1 MVGRTRRAGIL
12 LGCAALAAAL
22 ALGLAAPQAQSAQRP
37 AADGVGERLRALQRE
52 ADDLA
57 AREKTLL
64 VELRQLEI
72 QRQMKSEE
80 LAAIDASLRQAE
92 REMAAAQAREADIS
106 TTTEHARPDIEARLV
121 RLYKMGR
128 GGYWR
133 LLLGSEDI
141 RTMGRAYRTA
151 AALSSIDQDRV
162 LTHQSMLT
170 ALADERAAIGA
181 RTAEARVLR
190 DKAVAARAAIDRAV
204 AERTALVASIDSR
217 RDLAA
222 QMASELQAAQGRL
235 ERTIGES
242 AGGGDSRTP
251 LRPLK
256 GDLPWPADGIV
267 LQRFG
272 RASTGAQGITTISNG
287 IGLSIPEGRPVAAV
301 HEGVVTFAA
310 PLTGFGNVVIV
321 DHGSRAQSLYGHL
334 AALDVSKGA
343 RVTAGARLGTSGR
356 NPAGN
361 PTLYF
366 ELRIDGKPV
375 DPLQWLKPQP

>member
-1 MVGRTRRAGIL
+1 MVRRIRSAGL
-12 LGCAALAAAL
+12 PGWVALAAVL
-22 ALGLAAPQAQSAQRP
+22 ATAGSQAQSEGRDTAQRV
-37 AADGVGERLRALQRE
+37 AERLRTLQRE

-57 AREKTLL
+57 AREKSLL
-64 VELRQLEI
+64 VELRQLEV
-72 QRQMKSEE
+72 QRQIKTEE
-80 LAAIDASLRQAE
+80 LAAIDADLRQAE
-92 REMAAAQAREADIS
+92 RDMAAAQARAAAIS
-106 TTTEHARPDIEARLV
+106 TTTDTARPEIEARMV

-141 RTMGRAYRTA
+141 RAMGRAYRTA
-151 AALSSIDQDRV
+151 AAMSSIDHDRV
-162 LTHQSMLT
+162 QQHEAMLK
-170 ALADERAAIGA
+170 AVADERAAIQA
-181 RTAEARVLR
+181 RTVETRALR
-190 DKAVAARAAIDRAV
+190 DKAAAARAAIDRAV
-204 AERTALVASIDSR
+204 AERTALVASIDTR

-222 QMASELQAAQGRL
+222 QMASELQSAQQRL
-235 ERTIGES
+235 DRTIGES
-242 AGGGDSRTP
+242 SGGGDARTP
-251 LRPLK
+251 LRPFK

-272 RASTGAQGITTISNG
+272 RASIGAQGLTTVSNG
-287 IGLSIPEGRPVAAV
+287 IGLSIPEGRPVVVV

-310 PLTGFGNVVIV
+310 PLTGFGNVVII
-321 DHGSRAQSLYGHL
+321 DHGDRAQSLYGHL
-334 AALDVSKGA
+334 AALDVSKGE
-343 RVTAGARLGTSGR
+343 RVTAGARLGASGR

>member
-1 MVGRTRRAGIL
+1 MA
-12 LGCAALAAAL
+12 
-22 ALGLAAPQAQSAQRP
+22 
-37 AADGVGERLRALQRE
+37 ERLRALQRE

-64 VELRQLEI
+64 VELRQLEL
-72 QRQMKSEE
+72 QRQMKTEE
-80 LAAIDASLRQAE
+80 LAAIDAELLQAE
-92 REMAAAQAREADIS
+92 RDMAAAQARAAAIAA
-106 TTTEHARPDIEARLV
+106 TTETARPDIEARMV

-133 LLLGSEDI
+133 LLLGSDDI
-141 RTMGRAYRTA
+141 RAMGRAYRTA
-151 AALSSIDQDRV
+151 AAMSSADRGRV
-162 LTHQSMLT
+162 QEHEAMLK
-170 ALADERAAIGA
+170 ALADERAAIQA
-181 RTAEARVLR
+181 RTTETRALR
-190 DKAVAARAAIDRAV
+190 DKAVIARAAIDRAV
-204 AERTALVASIDSR
+204 AERTALVASIDGR

-222 QMASELQAAQGRL
+222 QLAGELQAAQGRL

-242 AGGGDSRTP
+242 AGSNAGALTP
-251 LRPLK
+251 LRPFK
-256 GDLPWPADGIV
+256 GALPWPADGIV

-272 RASTGAQGITTISNG
+272 RAGTGAQGITVVSNG
-287 IGLSIPEGRPVAAV
+287 IGLSLPEGRPVAAV

-321 DHGSRAQSLYGHL
+321 DHGERAQSLYGHL
-334 AALDVSKGA
+334 VALDVSKGE
-343 RVTAGARLGTSGR
+343 RITAGTRLGASGR

>member
-1 MVGRTRRAGIL
+1 MVGRPPNAMRL
-12 LGCAALAAAL
+12 LALVAVVALLAAA
-22 ALGLAAPQAQSAQRP
+22 GPQAQGEGQDAGQR
-37 AADGVGERLRALQRE
+37 VRERLRALQRE

-72 QRQMKSEE
+72 QRQMKTEE
-80 LAAIDASLRQAE
+80 LAAIDADLRQAE
-92 REMAAAQAREADIS
+92 RDMAAAQARAAAIS
-106 TTTEHARPDIEARLV
+106 TTTETARPDIEARMV

-141 RTMGRAYRTA
+141 RAMGRAYRTA
-151 AALSSIDQDRV
+151 AALSNIDHDR
-162 LTHQSMLT
+162 LRQHEAMLK

-181 RTAEARVLR
+181 RTAETRALR
-190 DKAVAARAAIDRAV
+190 DKAAAARAAIDRAV

-222 QMASELQAAQGRL
+222 QMAGELQSAQQRL

-242 AGGGDSRTP
+242 SGSGEARMP
-251 LRPLK
+251 LRPFK
-256 GDLPWPADGIV
+256 GALPWPADGIV

-272 RASTGAQGITTISNG
+272 RASTGAQGLTVVSNG
-287 IGLSIPEGRPVAAV
+287 IGLSLPEGRPVAAV
-301 HEGVVTFAA
+301 HDGVVTFAA
-310 PLTGFGNVVIV
+310 PLTGFGNVVII
-321 DHGSRAQSLYGHL
+321 DHGDRAQSLYGHL

-343 RVTAGARLGTSGR
+343 RVTSGARLGASGR
-356 NPAGN
+356 NLAGN

-366 ELRIDGKPV
+366 ELRIDGQPV

>member
-1 MVGRTRRAGIL
+1 MVGATRRAGAL

-22 ALGLAAPQAQSAQRP
+22 GLAAPQARGAQAP
-37 AADGVGERLRALQRE
+37 AAQGVAERLRALQRE

-80 LAAIDASLRQAE
+80 LAAVDASLRQAE
-92 REMAAAQAREADIS
+92 RDMAAAQARETAIS
-106 TTTEHARPDIEARLV
+106 TTTERARPDIEARLV

-151 AALSSIDQDRV
+151 AAMSSLDQDRV
-162 LTHQSMLT
+162 LQHQSMLK
-170 ALADERAAIGA
+170 ALADERAAIQA
-181 RTAEARVLR
+181 RTAEARALR
-190 DKAVAARAAIDRAV
+190 DKAAAARAAIDRAV

-242 AGGGDSRTP
+242 AGGDARTP

-256 GDLPWPADGIV
+256 GELPWPADGIV

-272 RASTGAQGITTISNG
+272 RASTGAQGITTVSNG

-310 PLTGFGNVVIV
+310 PLTGFGNVVIIE
-321 DHGSRAQSLYGHL
+321 HGDRAQSLYGHL
-334 AALDVSKGA
+334 AALDVSKGV
-343 RVTAGARLGTSGR
+343 RVTTGARLGASGR

>member
-1 MVGRTRRAGIL
+1 MVEGRGLGRR
-12 LGCAALAAAL
+12 LGYAACAAVLAAA
-22 ALGLAAPQAQSAQRP
+22 AVHAQGDPVPSPQRIA
-37 AADGVGERLRALQRE
+37 ERLRALQRE

-72 QRQMKSEE
+72 QRQMRTEE
-80 LAAIDASLRQAE
+80 LTAIDAELRQAE
-92 REMAAAQAREADIS
+92 RDMAAAQARAAAIA
-106 TTTEHARPDIEARLV
+106 TTTKTARPDVEARMV

-128 GGYWR
+128 AGYWR
-133 LLLGSEDI
+133 LLLGSEDV
-141 RTMGRAYRTA
+141 RAMGRAYRTA
-151 AALSSIDQDRV
+151 AAMADLDRGRV
-162 LTHQSMLT
+162 REHEAMLK
-170 ALADERAAIGA
+170 ALAAERAAIQA
-181 RTAEARVLR
+181 RTTQTRALR

-204 AERTALVASIDSR
+204 AERTALVASIDQR

-242 AGGGDSRTP
+242 GGGAGGFPP
-251 LRPLK
+251 LRPFK
-256 GDLPWPADGIV
+256 GSLPWPAEGIV

-272 RASTGAQGITTISNG
+272 RASTSALGLTTVSNG
-287 IGLSIPEGRPVAAV
+287 IGISIPEGRAVSAV
-301 HEGVVTFAA
+301 HDGVVTFAA

-321 DHGSRAQSLYGHL
+321 DHGDGAQSLYGHL
-334 AALDVSKGA
+334 AALDVSKGG
-343 RVTAGARLGTSGR
+343 RVAAGARLGASGR

>member
-1 MVGRTRRAGIL
+1 MVGRPRGVGGL
-12 LGCAALAAAL
+12 LGCAALAGVL
-22 ALGLAAPQAQSAQRP
+22 ATAGLDAQADPRESAQRV
-37 AADGVGERLRALQRE
+37 AERLRTLQRE
-52 ADDLA
+52 ADELA
-57 AREKTLL
+57 SREKTLL

-72 QRQMKSEE
+72 QRQMKTEE

-92 REMAAAQAREADIS
+92 RDLAAAQAREAGLS
-106 TTTEHARPDIEARLV
+106 TTTETARPDIEARMV

-133 LLLGSEDI
+133 MLLGSEDI
-141 RTMGRAYRTA
+141 RAVGRAYRTA
-151 AALSSIDQDRV
+151 AAMSGVDHGRV
-162 LTHQSMLT
+162 RQHEAMLK
-170 ALADERAAIGA
+170 ALADERAAIHA
-181 RTAEARVLR
+181 RTAETRALR

-204 AERTALVASIDSR
+204 AERTALVASIDGR

-242 AGGGDSRTP
+242 SGGGEARMP
-251 LRPLK
+251 LRPFK
-256 GDLPWPADGIV
+256 GALPWPADGIV

-272 RASTGAQGITTISNG
+272 RASTGAQGITVINNG

-301 HEGVVTFAA
+301 HEGIVTFAA

-321 DHGSRAQSLYGHL
+321 DHGDRAQSLYGHL
-334 AALDVSKGA
+334 AALDVSKGE
-343 RVTAGARLGTSGR
+343 RVRAGARLGASGR
-356 NPAGN
+356 NLAGN